1 MLNFVLP
8 AEHEKGE
15 DELPVDRPEHP
26 GGDEARAVEQLD
38 HCVVQSAVVEK

>member
-1 MLNFVLP
+1 MLNCVLP

-26 GGDEARAVEQLD
+26 GGDEGCAVEQLD
-38 HCVVQSAVVEK
+38 HRVVQNADK

>member
-1 MLNFVLP
+1 MLNCDLP

-26 GGDEARAVEQLD
+26 GGDEGRAVEQLD
-38 HCVVQSAVVEK
+38 HCVVQSADK

>member
-38 HCVVQSAVVEK
+38 HRVAQNAEVKK

>member
-1 MLNFVLP
+1 MLP

-26 GGDEARAVEQLD
+26 GGDEGRAVEQLD
-38 HCVVQSAVVEK
+38 HRVVQSTEVEK